1 MAHTFKTLSGK
12 KTFEQ
17 FSEPLEAGDY
27 IKNKKIKAT
36 YCVPNS
42 CSPNIKVSNQGDLL
56 TLRNSYN
63 ISVNPCLNNIDKTN
77 LYINL
82 ITKLDLSYNV
92 IPILDT
98 SGNAVPAI
106 ITSSSSYTR
115 YNIDPSGNLFGN
127 TICGINNFSNYLVYN
142 PPPTQP

>member
-12 KTFEQ
+12 KTFQQ

-27 IKNKKIKAT
+27 IKNKKIRAT
-36 YCVPNS
+36 YCVPSS

-63 ISVNPCLNNIDKTN
+63 LSVNPCLNNIDKN
-77 LYINL
+77 DLYINL
-82 ITKLDLSYNV
+82 ITKLDLSSNYDV

-98 SGNAVPAI
+98 SGNIIPAI
-106 ITSSSSYTR
+106 ISSGPQSYTR

-127 TICGINNFSNYLVYN
+127 TICGINNFTNYLVYN
-142 PPPTQP
+142 PPP

>member
-12 KTFEQ
+12 KTFQQ

-27 IKNKKIKAT
+27 IKNKKIRAT
-36 YCVPNS
+36 YCVPSS

-63 ISVNPCLNNIDKTN
+63 LSVNPCLNNIDKTE

-82 ITKLDLSYNV
+82 ITKLDLSPDV

-98 SGNAVPAI
+98 SGNVFPAI
-106 ITSSSSYTR
+106 ISSSSSYTR

-127 TICGINNFSNYLVYN
+127 TICGINNFTNYLVYN